1 MGIVGINK
9 KSGSKKVLELLVDA
23 LFYVAGSIIFAIS
36 VNMFT
41 APNNIAPGGMT
52 GIATMLNFLTGAPI
66 GIAIIV
72 LNLPLFIW
80 GAVEAGW
87 KFLGKTLA
95 GTIISS
101 LLIDFTAPFTPAYQG
116 DMLLTTVFGGVLSGL
131 GLALIF
137 VRGATTGGTDL
148 AATLIKRKFRHIS
161 LGKMLLAIDLIV
173 VVMSAVVYRNLE
185 SPLYAIIVIFITT
198 KVIDA
203 ILYGTDRGTGKM
215 MFIISPKN
223 GEIAQRILEE
233 MDRGVTYLKSKG
245 GYSGRDGEV
254 LLCAVRRQ
262 EVHKTFDI
270 VHQEDP
276 DAFIIVGEAGDI
288 NGEGFK
294 RGL

>member
-1 MGIVGINK
+1 MSIVGINK
-9 KSGSKKVLELLVDA
+9 KSGSKKVMELLVDG
-23 LFYVAGSIIFAIS
+23 LFYIVGSVIFALS

-52 GIATMLNFLTGAPI
+52 GIATMLNYLVGAPI

-80 GAVEAGW
+80 GFVEAGW

-101 LLIDFTAPFTPAYQG
+101 LVIDLTAPITPAYQG

-148 AATLIKRKFRHIS
+148 AATLIKRRFRHIS
-161 LGKMLLAIDLIV
+161 LGKLLLAIDLIV
-173 VVMSAVVYRNLE
+173 VVLSAVVYKNLE

-198 KVIDA
+198 KVVDA

-223 GEIAQRILEE
+223 PEIAQRVLDE

-288 NGEGFK
+288 TGEGFK
-294 RGL
+294 RGI